1 MLKRRNRGRRFLGT
15 MLLTLLFAVS
25 AYAFTAQN
33 TVDASNEGDGSGEIT
48 GYAVSNVA
56 YTLDAADPANIASWS
71 FDLSATA
78 RTVQSKLDS
87 ANSYTLCSNGGAGN
101 HWVCIPAALQTVE
114 AANNLRV
121 VSTS

>member
-1 MLKRRNRGRRFLGT
+1 MLKSRNRGRRFLGT
-15 MLLTLLFAVS
+15 MLLTLLFAVA
-25 AYAFTAQN
+25 AYAFTATN
-33 TVDASNEGDGSGEIT
+33 VVPASQAGDGANSISGYT
-48 GYAVSNVA
+48 VSNVA
-56 YTLDAADPANIASWS
+56 YQLAADPANIASWS